1 MYVVIVGGGRTG
13 TQLARMLIRQN
24 HEVHIVESRRD
35 VLSRLHRDIPTEMI
49 HEGNEIDPRV
59 LEIAGIQRADI
70 IAAVTTND
78 EDNLVICYISRNRY
92 NVPRTIARVN
102 NPRNAWLFNQMFHVD
117 AAVNPSEI
125 MSRLIE
131 EEMSMKDMMVLAK
144 LRRGNYSLVVEKILP
159 GSSAIGRSILDL
171 QLPDSS
177 VIAALVRE
185 DKVVMPRGK
194 TIFEVGDEIY
204 AITDAEGEE
213 NLQNIFAGPLTTK
226 NGR

>member
-1 MYVVIVGGGRTG
+1 
-13 TQLARMLIRQN
+13 
-24 HEVHIVESRRD
+24 
-35 VLSRLHRDIPTEMI
+35 
-49 HEGNEIDPRV
+49 
-59 LEIAGIQRADI
+59 
-70 IAAVTTND
+70 
-78 EDNLVICYISRNRY
+78 
-92 NVPRTIARVN
+92 
-102 NPRNAWLFNQMFHVD
+102 
-117 AAVNPSEI
+117 
-125 MSRLIE
+125 
-131 EEMSMKDMMVLAK
+131 MKDMMVLAK
-144 LRRGNYSLVVEKILP
+144 LRRGNYSLVVEKISP
-159 GSSAIGRSILDL
+159 GSLAIGRSILDL